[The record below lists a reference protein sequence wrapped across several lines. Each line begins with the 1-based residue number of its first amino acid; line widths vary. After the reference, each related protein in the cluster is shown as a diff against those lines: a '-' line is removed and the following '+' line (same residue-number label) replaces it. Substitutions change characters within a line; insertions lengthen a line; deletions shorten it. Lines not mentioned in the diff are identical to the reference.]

1 MGLYRPTDGLVRLDG
16 FELDQLPPT
25 AIRRNIGCVPQGRDP
40 LLWLGAGQHHAGQ
53 SPGGRR
59 PCPAR
64 AKRAGVTNTNQD
76 PNGLDRQIGEGG
88 RQLSGGQRQ
97 AILLARALLNDP
109 PILVMD
115 EPTSN
120 MDNQSEMH
128 VKQELARLGPE
139 TTLILI
145 THKTSMLDVASRVIV
160 VEQGQDSGGRPQRGG
175 AATIEGK
182 VRVQGT
188 AHG

>member
-1 MGLYRPTDGLVRLDG
+1 MLGNPLVD
-16 FELDQLPPT
+16 D
-25 AIRRNIGCVPQGRDP
+25 
-40 LLWLGAGQHHAGQ
+40 
-53 SPGGRR
+53 
-59 PCPAR
+59 AR
-64 AKRAGVTNTNQD
+64 VVRAAKRAGVTNFTNRD

-160 VEQGQDSGGRPQRGG
+160 VEQGKIVADGPKETVLQQLK
-175 AATIEGK
+175 EGK
-182 VRVQGT
+182 VRVQET
-188 AHG
+188 ANG

>member
-1 MGLYRPTDGLVRLDG
+1 N
-16 FELDQLPPT
+16 F
-25 AIRRNIGCVPQGRDP
+25 
-40 LLWLGAGQHHAGQ
+40 
-53 SPGGRR
+53 
-59 PCPAR
+59 
-64 AKRAGVTNTNQD
+64 TNRD

-97 AILLARALLNDP
+97 SILLARALLNDP

-120 MDNQSEMH
+120 MDNQSEMQ

-160 VEQGQDSGGRPQRGG
+160 IEQGQIVADGPKEVVLQQLK
-175 AATIEGK
+175 EGK
-182 VRVQGT
+182 VRVQEVS
-188 AHG
+188 HG

>member
-1 MGLYRPTDGLVRLDG
+1 
-16 FELDQLPPT
+16 
-25 AIRRNIGCVPQGRDP
+25 
-40 LLWLGAGQHHAGQ
+40 
-53 SPGGRR
+53 
-59 PCPAR
+59 
-64 AKRAGVTNTNQD
+64 VTNFTNRD

-120 MDNQSEMH
+120 MDNQSEMQ
-128 VKQELARLGPE
+128 VKHELARLGPE

-160 VEQGQDSGGRPQRGG
+160 VEQGQVVADGPKEAVLQQLK
-175 AATIEGK
+175 EGK
-182 VRVQGT
+182 VRVQEASNG
-188 AHG
+188 

>member
-1 MGLYRPTDGLVRLDG
+1 M
-16 FELDQLPPT
+16 
-25 AIRRNIGCVPQGRDP
+25 
-40 LLWLGAGQHHAGQ
+40 
-53 SPGGRR
+53 
-59 PCPAR
+59 
-64 AKRAGVTNTNQD
+64 TNFTNRD

-120 MDNQSEMH
+120 MDNQSEMQ

-160 VEQGQDSGGRPQRGG
+160 IEQGQIVADGPKDVVLQQLK
-175 AATIEGK
+175 EGK
-182 VRVQGT
+182 VRVQEVS
-188 AHG
+188 HG

>member
-25 AIRRNIGCVPQGRDP
+25 IIRRNIGCVPQDVTLFFGSVRDNIM
-40 LLWLGAGQHHAGQ
+40 LGN
-53 SPGGRR
+53 
-59 PCPAR
+59 R
-64 AKRAGVTNTNQD
+64 AQ
-76 PNGLDRQIGEGG
+76 
-88 RQLSGGQRQ
+88 
-97 AILLARALLNDP
+97 LNDP

-160 VEQGQDSGGRPQRGG
+160 VEQGKIVADAPKEVVLQQLK
-175 AATIEGK
+175 EGK
-182 VRVQGT
+182 VRVQET
-188 AHG
+188 ANG